1 MKVAAVVVLYG
12 GLLDSVQVFSDTGK
26 ARKRYEEL
34 LKEYELD
41 ENGRGDSNYDVTLE
55 KDLLVY

>member
-1 MKVAAVVVLYG
+1 MKVAAVVVVYR
-12 GLLDSVQVFSDTGK
+12 GLLESVQIFLDADK

-34 LKEYELD
+34 LKEYNLD
-41 ENGRGDSNYDVTLE
+41 ENGRGDSDYDVTLE

>member
-1 MKVAAVVVLYG
+1 MKVAAVVILYK

-34 LKEYELD
+34 LKEYDLGED
-41 ENGRGDSNYDVTLE
+41 KTRGSDYSVSLE

>member
-12 GLLDSVQVFSDTGK
+12 GLLDSVQVFSNTDK

-34 LKEYELD
+34 LKEHNLD
-41 ENGRGDSNYDVTLE
+41 ENGRGDSEYDVTLE